1 MTTTNKILLFFVLPA
16 LAPLL
21 FPLDFLLKGFWII
34 VLDIVLFVSLGIF
47 LLRGRSLALT
57 LAIFLQ
63 GLNVIIRLMMF
74 LPNTKPA
81 TGPVD
86 LVFALVSILS
96 MGLSIYL
103 LMRLDQV
110 DVRTTMVT

>member
-1 MTTTNKILLFFVLPA
+1 MTSTKKILLFFILPA

-21 FPLDFLLKGFWII
+21 FPPGFILKGYWII
-34 VLDIVLFVSLGIF
+34 VLDLILFISLGF
-47 LLRGRSLALT
+47 LLLRGRSLALT

-81 TGPVD
+81 NGPLDV
-86 LVFALVSILS
+86 VFALTSILS
-96 MGLSIYL
+96 IALSLYL
-103 LMRLDQV
+103 VLRLDKV